1 MEETVKA
8 KSPDVQ
14 ALKQNEKKWTPTL
27 MKAGWSAIPNII
39 IEKQRALGLDAL
51 DVNICCT

>member
-1 MEETVKA
+1 
-8 KSPDVQ
+8 
-14 ALKQNEKKWTPTL
+14 

-51 DVNICCT
+51 DVNILLHLIQYWWTEDNVRALPWALSPRL